1 MGFTVSVN
9 YHDTISYGSRQ
20 PKKQVK
26 QWWGP
31 PVYEV
36 PKTKPEDLTELQS
49 NFATEY
55 RIFKQLDAD
64 ENGVLSKEE
73 LWDKLAR
80 WEEGVANKVYAMVD
94 ANDVSPASQLLAD
107 HLMACPPETR
117 FAYVVRQ
124 SDPHPRKTNK
134 PKTGRRSRLLR
145 ISHRLQEIRH
155 RRPYGPRRI
164 PSLSRAVL
172 CRRPTIKSSLCYVQ
186 WCARFDLERIGI
198 SAVECLQEL
207 PKCPAW
213 SNDQG
218 LRRCSGQ

>member
-73 LWDKLAR
+73 LWCPA
-80 WEEGVANKVYAMVD
+80 APT
-94 ANDVSPASQLLAD
+94 PASN
-107 HLMACPPETR
+107 MI
-117 FAYVVRQ
+117 RQ
-124 SDPHPRKTNK
+124 FQR
-134 PKTGRRSRLLR
+134 
-145 ISHRLQEIRH
+145 E
-155 RRPYGPRRI
+155 
-164 PSLSRAVL
+164 
-172 CRRPTIKSSLCYVQ
+172 
-186 WCARFDLERIGI
+186 
-198 SAVECLQEL
+198 
-207 PKCPAW
+207 
-213 SNDQG
+213 
-218 LRRCSGQ
+218 